1 MNKDTIMMDYIGD
14 LSVNQR
20 LGRRKDGGYYLKQSV
35 IDWNKEFAWR
45 VKFSHI
51 EDWKLPLDVT
61 CSGVFKD
68 GRSAPDLNNLIK
80 ILDVIQEV
88 TKINDKD
95 MRWHDGSRVI
105 GSKINEFLKPRLFI
119 TIEEAK

>member
-1 MNKDTIMMDYIGD
+1 MNKDTIMMDYIGSC
-14 LSVNQR
+14 LSVNHYQYGKTKHIKKETKAWMEEFGWR
-20 LGRRKDGGYYLKQSV
+20 L
-35 IDWNKEFAWR
+35 
-45 VKFSHI
+45 KFSHI
-51 EDWKLPLDVT
+51 EDWKLPLKVT

-68 GRSAPDLNNLIK
+68 GRSAPDLSNLSKI
-80 ILDVIQEV
+80 ILDTIEDV
-88 TKINDKD
+88 TGINDKD